1 MEETIQEQPTIDV
14 PENFRSTISD
24 FAKDLTTTFPENRA
38 KWEKWTLDST
48 SPDEYKE
55 LFAYCLGVYPPR
67 FFEILNQNDDIFK
80 LDGDIN
86 THFLPNVD
94 FKELYHCA
102 GVSAKTRETL
112 WKYLQLIL
120 FVLVGTMKD
129 KMDFGDAMNMFDN
142 MGETNLESKLQDA
155 MTDIHSF
162 FSNIEKEKG
171 NEGQESQESQER
183 PSVPNMPQPEAIH
196 DHLMGLF
203 DGKIGKL
210 AKDLAA
216 DLTGDLKESLGIDVE
231 NVTSSQDVLKQ
242 LMQNPGKI
250 SGLVKTVGEKLNER
264 MSSGEI
270 SQQDLLSEAGSM
282 MRKMKDLGGGD
293 MGAMFKNMA
302 QTMGM
307 NMPNGFNPAANSQ
320 REMQIQPYKQ
330 LAAKQKADAEE
341 EKARQLKQREEEHAK
356 FMAANPNIFNTD
368 DPNSLVYRVEG
379 ETQSKSGLHPSPSNK
394 KKNKKKKK

>member
-1 MEETIQEQPTIDV
+1 MEETREEQPTIVV

-24 FAKDLTTTFPENRA
+24 FAKDLTTTFPENSA
-38 KWEKWTLDST
+38 KWAKWTLDST
-48 SPDEYKE
+48 SQDEYKE

-94 FKELYHCA
+94 FKELYHCV
-102 GVSAKTRETL
+102 GVSEKTRETL

-129 KMDFGDAMNMFDN
+129 KMDFGEAMNMFDN

-162 FSNIEKEKG
+162 FSNISEKDG
-171 NEGQESQESQER
+171 GQEGQEGQ
-183 PSVPNMPQPEAIH
+183 SVPNMPQPEAIH

-210 AKDLAA
+210 AKDLAS
-216 DLTGDLKESLGIDVE
+216 DLTGDLKESLGIDIE

-242 LMQNPGKI
+242 LMQNPGKM

-270 SQQDLLSEAGSM
+270 SQQDLMSEAGSM

-307 NMPNGFNPAANSQ
+307 NIPKGFNPMQSQTNPREQFAARQN
-320 REMQIQPYKQ
+320 
-330 LAAKQKADAEE
+330 AAAEE
-341 EKARQLKQREEEHAK
+341 QARQLKQREEEHAK

-379 ETQSKSGLHPSPSNK
+379 ETQSKSGLHPSPSKKSKK
-394 KKNKKKKK
+394 KKNKKK